1 MNERAGLRQASS
13 SVLASG
19 GHGRAVPAAI
29 VFAFYVY
36 VVIEYIRPQ
45 ESLAILGMIRPAM
58 IALIVLGI
66 FSLSRMGSD
75 VYKDT
80 SIRLFIAFVLLSWFS
95 LAHAVNTFWAFQGAL
110 SLTMYL
116 LAAVIPMSMIVR
128 DPGSLR
134 KFLVFWVGIHCY
146 LTAYGFLHAGK
157 GPGGFIGDENDLALV
172 LNMALPYSYY
182 LASSRSLSPKMR
194 AAMVAAAMFIAAG
207 VITTMSRGGVVG
219 LAATTVMIIL
229 LSKKKLRNA
238 VLIGVGA
245 LITYAVVP
253 AQYKAEVSSIR
264 DEGDSTRQ
272 QRIFQWMVGW
282 DMFLDNPVIGVGTQ
296 NYPWRV
302 VEYEAA
308 RAESNPKGR
317 SYAGRAAH
325 SLYFTLLPE
334 YGLAGVLIVV
344 SILWQLAKKLRRA
357 MKPVA
362 PVHDPSQAQDL
373 VDAAARATLVS
384 LVAFLV
390 TGTFISVL
398 YYPPLWYAIGLT
410 YCIAVVCDG
419 ISRPVQSTA
428 SAPVEKPRPSAGRPP
443 VRSRSEA

>member
-1 MNERAGLRQASS
+1 MNKRAGKRPASC
-13 SVLASG
+13 SVPASG
-19 GHGRAVPAAI
+19 AHGRVVPAAI

-66 FSLSRMGSD
+66 FSLSRIGSD

-95 LAHAVNTFWAFQGAL
+95 LVHAVNTFWAFQGAL

-116 LAAVIPMSMIVR
+116 LAAVIPMCLIVR
-128 DPGSLR
+128 DPDSLR

-172 LNMALPYSYY
+172 LNMALPYPYY
-182 LASSRSLSPKMR
+182 LASSRSLTPRMR
-194 AAMVAAAMFIAAG
+194 VAMVAAAVFIAAG
-207 VITTMSRGGVVG
+207 VITTMSRGGFVG
-219 LAATTVMIIL
+219 LAATMVMIIL

-238 VLIGVGA
+238 FLVCMAA
-245 LITYAVVP
+245 LITYAAVP

-264 DEGDSTRQ
+264 DKGDSTRQ
-272 QRIFQWMVGW
+272 QRIFQWKVGW

-334 YGLAGVLIVV
+334 YGMVGVLIVV
-344 SILWQLAKKLRRA
+344 SILWQLARKLRRV
-357 MKPVA
+357 MKAGA
-362 PVHDPSQAQDL
+362 PVHDPSRAQNIG
-373 VDAAARATLVS
+373 DAAARATLVS

-398 YYPPLWYAIGLT
+398 YYPPMWYAIGLT
-410 YCIAVVCDG
+410 YCIAIVCGG
-419 ISRPVQSTA
+419 ISRPAQNA
-428 SAPVEKPRPSAGRPP
+428 AGAPVEIPRPSAGPRPLRG
-443 VRSRSEA
+443 RSGA